1 MSIAGN
7 TPNEKKLY
15 AGMGLLLASSIIGAG
30 YLGYSWYKKNKEQAA
45 YKDLSESI
53 EGYIKASTSAL
64 SSKKSFSPQ
73 WTDVQR
79 AFKIGAEINS
89 SSSLYPYF
97 LAYQAD
103 VLLQQGQNTEAIQI
117 MDDAIAH
124 LDRTHPL
131 YYLYALKNA
140 LMKTDSQDA
149 SLSQAGRE
157 ALEKL
162 ANDNANLLQDRAQY
176 YSALDAYYRGDSGAA
191 QKRFQQIIARGNVDS
206 PWHQKALKNM
216 G

>member
-1 MSIAGN
+1 MAIAGN
-7 TPNEKKLY
+7 TPNEKRLY
-15 AGMGLLLASSIIGAG
+15 AGIGLLLVGSIIGVG

-53 EGYIKASTSAL
+53 EGYIKASTTAV
-64 SSKKSFSPQ
+64 SSQKAFSPQ
-73 WTDVQR
+73 WTDVLR
-79 AFKIGAEINS
+79 AFNVGAEIHS

-103 VLLQQGQNTEAIQI
+103 VLLQQGKNAEAAQI
-117 MDDAIAH
+117 MDAAVTR

-131 YYLYALKNA
+131 YYLYALKGA

-149 SLSQAGRE
+149 STAQAGRE

-176 YSALDAYYRGDSGAA
+176 YSALDAYYRGDGAA
-191 QKRFQQIIARGNVDS
+191 AQRRFQQIIARGNADS